1 MNQKPRAASLATS
14 ATHQYFDTLLIVGAH
29 LVIIGAAYFLAA
41 SSPLLMGAMISLL
54 SSLFFTFGLRKRT
67 QNKGDN
73 SQRAATRF
81 TAQHESS
88 SSEPPTALLRAQL
101 QEALQKRD
109 ERDAVLASMIEGV
122 VAVNKDFSILSV
134 NDSAKRLLHLKEGEI
149 PFGAQLKDIVHDKA
163 FYELVETVISTHVT
177 VQKEIQLDDSQKTLI
192 YAHGTPLREK
202 AHSGNG
208 AVIVF
213 HDVTHVRRLETIRQ
227 DFVANVSHELKTPI
241 TSIKGFVETLLD
253 GALANRD
260 DAERFL
266 AIVSRQADRLSAI
279 IEDLLSLSRLEQ
291 QGSNHGLKR
300 SEITVTELFDRCYQA
315 CLFKL
320 DEKNI
325 RLKIHCEP
333 TLTVNVNIHL
343 MEQALINLL
352 SNAIKYSTAN
362 TEVLLEAKHYGRT
375 VSFTV
380 SDSGIGIPEKDLP
393 RIFERFYRV
402 DRARSRHMG
411 GTGLGLAIVKHI
423 AQVHGGSV
431 QVESEVKKGSRF
443 EIVLPLSLGETT
455 AVTPLEA
462 TT

>member
-1 MNQKPRAASLATS
+1 MNQKPRGVSLAPS
-14 ATHQYFDTLLIVGAH
+14 IVRGDYKVLLPVVVH
-29 LVIIGAAYFLAA
+29 CVIIGVSYLLAA
-41 SSPLLMGAMISLL
+41 SSPLIMGGIISIFSYLY
-54 SSLFFTFGLRKRT
+54 FTFGLQKRT
-67 QNKGDN
+67 RGN
-73 SQRAATRF
+73 SKDSQCTTTTPAAPHTS
-81 TAQHESS
+81 APSDLQLN
-88 SSEPPTALLRAQL
+88 LLREQL

-122 VAVNKDFSILSV
+122 VAVNRDFSLLSI
-134 NDSAKRLLHLKEGEI
+134 NDSAKRLLHLTEDEM
-149 PFGAQLKDIVHDKA
+149 PFGTPLREVVQDNA
-163 FYELVETVISTHVT
+163 FYELVEKVISTHVNIK
-177 VQKEIQLDDSQKTLI
+177 QEIQLEDSQNTLL
-192 YAHGTPLREK
+192 YVHGTPLRDK
-202 AHSGNG
+202 AHHGNG

-213 HDVTHVRRLETIRQ
+213 HDVTHIRRLETIRK

-253 GALANRD
+253 GALANRE

-300 SEITVTELFDRCYQA
+300 SGIRVAELFDRCYQA

-325 RLKIHCEP
+325 RVKIHCEKS
-333 TLTVNVNIHL
+333 LTVNVNIHL

-352 SNAIKYSTAN
+352 SNAIKYSSAN
-362 TEVLLEAKHYGRT
+362 TEVLLEARNHGHT
-375 VSFTV
+375 VSFAV
-380 SDSGIGIPEKDLP
+380 SDSGIGIPEKELP

-431 QVESEVKKGSRF
+431 QVESELTKGSRF
-443 EIVLPLSLGETT
+443 EIVLPLALQETN
-455 AVTPLEA
+455 ASA
-462 TT
+462 SHAAIS

>member
-1 MNQKPRAASLATS
+1 MNPKTRAVSS
-14 ATHQYFDTLLIVGAH
+14 ARSDAYQHFDILLTVGIH
-29 LVIIGAAYFLAA
+29 LIIIGVAYVLAA
-41 SSPLLMGAMISLL
+41 SCPLFMGVLISIF
-54 SSLFFTFGLRKRT
+54 SSLFFTYGLRKRDLKLSK
-67 QNKGDN
+67 NP
-73 SQRAATRF
+73 QRT
-81 TAQHESS
+81 TTTSPTQHESAPS
-88 SSEPPTALLRAQL
+88 VPSIDMLRVQL
-101 QEALQKRD
+101 QEALQRRD

-122 VAVNKDFSILSV
+122 VAVNKDFSLLSM
-134 NDSAKRLLHLKEGEI
+134 NDSAKRLLHFNEEEV
-149 PFGAQLKDIVHDKA
+149 PFGAQLKDVVHDKA
-163 FYELVETVISTHVT
+163 FYELVEKVITTHVN
-177 VQKEIQLDDSQKTLI
+177 VQQEIQLEDSQKTLI
-192 YAHGTPLREK
+192 YAHGTPLRDK

-213 HDVTHVRRLETIRQ
+213 HDVTHVRRLETIRK

-253 GALANRD
+253 GALANRE

-291 QGSNHGLKR
+291 QGSNQGLKR
-300 SEITVTELFDRCYQA
+300 SEIAVAELFERSHQA

-325 RLKIHCEP
+325 RVKMRYEKNLV
-333 TLTVNVNIHL
+333 VNVNIHL
-343 MEQALINLL
+343 IEQALINLL
-352 SNAIKYSTAN
+352 SNAIKYSSAN
-362 TEVLLEAKHYGRT
+362 TEVLLEARHHGRT
-375 VSFTV
+375 VSFAV

-431 QVESEVKKGSRF
+431 QVESRVTKGSRF
-443 EIVLPLSLGETT
+443 EIVLPLALEEVKSSASQHT
-455 AVTPLEA
+455 AT
-462 TT
+462 

>member
-1 MNQKPRAASLATS
+1 MNPKTRAVSLART
-14 ATHQYFDTLLIVGAH
+14 AAYQHFDIILTVGAH
-29 LVIIGAAYFLAA
+29 LIIIGAAYVLAA
-41 SSPLLMGAMISLL
+41 SSPLLMGALISIF
-54 SSLFFTFGLRKRT
+54 SSLFFTYGLQERVR
-67 QNKGDN
+67 N
-73 SQRAATRF
+73 SSKDSQCT
-81 TAQHESS
+81 TMISTGQCESAL
-88 SSEPPTALLRAQL
+88 SEAPIEPLRVQL

-122 VAVNKDFSILSV
+122 VAVNKDFSLLSM
-134 NDSAKRLLHLKEGEI
+134 NDSAKRLLHLSEEEV

-163 FYELVETVISTHVT
+163 FYELVEKVITTHMNVR
-177 VQKEIQLDDSQKTLI
+177 QEIQLEDSQKTLI
-192 YAHGTPLREK
+192 YAHGTPLRDK
-202 AHSGNG
+202 GHLGNG

-213 HDVTHVRRLETIRQ
+213 HDVTHVRRLETIRK

-253 GALANRD
+253 GALANRE

-291 QGSNHGLKR
+291 QGSNQGLKR
-300 SEITVTELFDRCYQA
+300 SEITVAELFERCHQA
-315 CLFKL
+315 CLFRL

-325 RLKIHCEP
+325 QVRMYYEKNLV
-333 TLTVNVNIHL
+333 VNVNIHL

-352 SNAIKYSTAN
+352 SNAIKYSSAN
-362 TEVLLEAKHYGRT
+362 TEVLLEARHHGRT

-431 QVESEVKKGSRF
+431 QVESRVTKGSRF
-443 EIVLPLSLGETT
+443 EIVLPLALGEVES
-455 AVTPLEA
+455 AASQHAA
-462 TT
+462 T